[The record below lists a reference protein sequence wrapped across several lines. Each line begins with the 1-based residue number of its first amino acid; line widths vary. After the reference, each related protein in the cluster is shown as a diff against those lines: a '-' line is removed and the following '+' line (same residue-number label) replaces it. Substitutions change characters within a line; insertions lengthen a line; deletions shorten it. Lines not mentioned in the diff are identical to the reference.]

1 MSQNTSPIPVD
12 PTQQFDV
19 RVVEHQAR
27 KHQLD
32 RDAYNAWL
40 AALPDEAEH
49 AVESSVRFSTPY
61 ADKVRRARR

>member
-1 MSQNTSPIPVD
+1 MSQTTSPIPVD
-12 PTQQFDV
+12 PNQKFDV
-19 RVVEHQAR
+19 RVVEHQVR
-27 KHQLD
+27 KNQLD
-32 RDAYNAWL
+32 RAAYDAWI